1 MVKLSDSGLMQLIF
15 TKGSGKYD
23 RMDVVR
29 AGRATESIE
38 CPKQGIIPHDMVHYA
53 VESTLHKRGF
63 IGRLLEG
70 EAASFQMNAEA
81 ESDSVERLVEVFQ
94 ADGWSGWKSD
104 PAEMIDLYAVTCKAK
119 ECAALD
125 IKASDIEAVRQR
137 ILELTAQWEAV
148 PVGKALTLHL
158 EACGHHHG

>member
-1 MVKLSDSGLMQLIF
+1 MQLIF

-29 AGRATESIE
+29 DGAVSESLD

-63 IGRLLEG
+63 IGRLMEG
-70 EAASFQMNAEA
+70 ETASFTMNAEA

-104 PAEMIDLYAVTCKAK
+104 PAEMLDLYDVTCKARRC
-119 ECAALD
+119 EPLD
-125 IKASDIEAVRQR
+125 IQTADIEAVRQR

-148 PVGKALTLHL
+148 PVGRALTLQL
-158 EACGHHHG
+158 EPGSHAS